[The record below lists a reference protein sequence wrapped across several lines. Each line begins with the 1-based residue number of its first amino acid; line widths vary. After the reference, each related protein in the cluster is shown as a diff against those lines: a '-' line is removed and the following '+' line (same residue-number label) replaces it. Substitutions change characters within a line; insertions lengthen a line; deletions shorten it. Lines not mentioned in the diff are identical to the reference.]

1 MELYINYLQFSTDL
15 YAKLEKFPLE
25 DERETFIEDVFR
37 DLDQL
42 EVLAS
47 ELKNSGFVYD
57 STNREHN
64 VLFELDRGIRERLK
78 TLLNVIKMDLK
89 DLQNAKKNEVQ
100 YANPYGH
107 VQSMDGMYYDKK
119 K

>member
-1 MELYINYLQFSTDL
+1 MEIYKNYLQLSADL
-15 YAKLEKFPLE
+15 FEKLEKFPEE
-25 DERETFIEDVFR
+25 DNREEFIDDVTKEI
-37 DLDQL
+37 DKL
-42 EVLAS
+42 EVLAK
-47 ELKNSGFVYD
+47 ELKDSGFEYD
-57 STNREHN
+57 PSKREHEI
-64 VLFELDRGIRERLK
+64 LFELDKGVRERLNK
-78 TLLNVIKMDLK
+78 LFNVIKADLK

>member
-1 MELYINYLQFSTDL
+1 MDIYQKYLQASSNL
-15 YAKLEKFPLE
+15 YAKLEHSPKE
-25 DERETFIEDVFR
+25 DARETFIEEVTR
-37 DLDQL
+37 DIDKL
-42 EVLAS
+42 EVLS
-47 ELKNSGFVYD
+47 KELIESGFVYD
-57 STNREHN
+57 ASKREHEI
-64 VLFELDRGIRERLK
+64 LYALDGGIRKRLNI
-78 TLLNVIKMDLK
+78 LLNNIKAYMR

>member
-1 MELYINYLQFSTDL
+1 MELYNKFLQSSVVL
-15 YAKLEKFPLE
+15 YNQLEKFPDG
-25 DERETFIEDVFR
+25 DERESYIEEITAKLEQR
-37 DLDQL
+37 DQL
-42 EVLAS
+42 AI
-47 ELKNSGFVYD
+47 ELKQSGFKYD
-57 STNREHN
+57 EENGDHIT
-64 VLFELDRGIRERLK
+64 LFEIDKGIRERLNN
-78 TLLNVIKMDLK
+78 LLNIIKADMK

>member
-1 MELYINYLQFSTDL
+1 MEIYKKYLQLSADL
-15 YAKLEKFPLE
+15 FAQLEKFPEE
-25 DERETFIEDVFR
+25 DNREEFIEDVTNK
-37 DLDQL
+37 LDKL
-42 EVLAS
+42 EILAK
-47 ELKNSGFVYD
+47 ELKQSGFNYD
-57 STNREHN
+57 SSKREHEI
-64 VLFELDRGIRERLK
+64 LFELDKGIRERLNN
-78 TLLNVIKMDLK
+78 LFNVIKLDLK